1 MSVQTPLPIVIVG
14 HVDHGKSTLIGRLLH
29 DTGSLDESLIAAA
42 KAASAKR
49 GDAIEWSFLLDALQ
63 VERDQG
69 ITVDTSRIWFRTPT
83 RPYVIIDAPGH
94 AEFLRNMVTGA
105 ASAAAAVLIVDAE
118 QGLGEQ
124 TRRHSV
130 LLSMLGVRQIVVAI
144 NKMDLVGYAQARFD
158 ALQTE
163 LDAWLTTLGL
173 SATLTLPLAAR
184 HGENLVSRSENLSWW
199 QGPTLIEALDGLTPP
214 APPAAKPLRLAVQD
228 VYRRG
233 TQRWAVGRIDT
244 GSLRVGERVR
254 ILPTNQCATIAAIDV
269 AGKSAISASAEDGVA
284 AATAIR
290 FASEVLLGRGQLIV
304 PEEQDDATAAPL
316 VDHIRLRAFWLDR
329 DPLMAE
335 ERITVRVH
343 TASIS
348 AHVEAIERPLSL
360 ASLESHKSQE
370 GALIDSEL
378 GPGGFADVVLRLAQP
393 LACDPAQPDAPTGRA
408 VLMRGGRIAG
418 AGLISEASR
427 QSAARAG
434 EAILTPTGL
443 TNGGAPQRLGD
454 VMWLFGLSGA
464 GKSTIAAHIKAEL
477 ALQNRAAVILD
488 GDALRLGLNHDLG
501 FSDEDRRENVRRTA
515 EIAQILSRQGID
527 VIVAVITP
535 SEAMRVLARR
545 ILGPTARFIHVR
557 ASLETCA
564 ARDPKGLYAKAS
576 EGKLKGMTGLAAPFE
591 DPASPDL
598 TLDTET
604 LTAKAAAKAALGP
617 VSRYDALSEGL

>member
-1 MSVQTPLPIVIVG
+1 MTVQTPLPIVIVG

-29 DTGSLDESLIAAA
+29 DTGSVDDSLIAAA

-130 LLSMLGVRQIVVAI
+130 LLSMLGVRQLIVAI
-144 NKMDLVGYAQARFD
+144 NKMDLVGHSQARFD
-158 ALQTE
+158 VLKAE

-173 SATLTLPLAAR
+173 SATVTLPLAAR
-184 HGENLVSRSENLSWW
+184 HGENLVQRSQTLSWW

-214 APPAAKPLRLAVQD
+214 APPAAKPLRFAVQD

-233 TQRWAVGRIDT
+233 AQRWAVGRLDA

-254 ILPTNQCATIAAIDV
+254 ILPTNQLATIAALDI
-269 AGKSAISASAEDGVA
+269 AGKSAISASVGA
-284 AATAIR
+284 AVAIR

-304 PEEQDDATAAPL
+304 PDEQSGTSAAQL

-335 ERITVRVH
+335 ERLTLRVH
-343 TASIS
+343 SASIS
-348 AHVEAIERPLSL
+348 AHVEAIERPLDL
-360 ASLESHKSQE
+360 ASLERRD

-393 LACDPAQPDAPTGRA
+393 LACDPAQPEAATGRA

-418 AGLISEASR
+418 AGLIREASR

-434 EAILTPTGL
+434 EAILTPTG
-443 TNGGAPQRLGD
+443 APPRLGD
-454 VMWLFGLSGA
+454 VLWLFGLSGA
-464 GKSTIAAHIKAEL
+464 GKSTIAQHIKAEL
-477 ALQNRAAVILD
+477 AQQNRPSVILD

-501 FSDEDRRENVRRTA
+501 FSDAGRSENVRRTA
-515 EIAQILSRQGID
+515 EIASLLSRQGID
-527 VIVAVITP
+527 VIVALITP

-564 ARDPKGLYAKAS
+564 ARDPKGLYARAS
-576 EGKLKGMTGLAAPFE
+576 EGQLKGMTGLAAPFE
-591 DPASPDL
+591 NPASPDMVI
-598 TLDTET
+598 DTES
-604 LTAKAAAKAALGP
+604 LTPRAAARAALSR